1 MTLTASPPAY
11 RPLTAALWMT
21 GSIAAFTA
29 MAVATRAIRGQH
41 DTFEI
46 LAYRSIIGILLVL
59 ALATAMGK
67 LRRLPTRRLPSH
79 ILRNTVHFTGQ
90 ALWFWALTQIPLAQ
104 VFALEFTSPL
114 WVILLAPLFLGERQT
129 RTRLI
134 AAALGF
140 CGILLVANPD
150 FGHIE
155 TGVLAAAA
163 CALFFAMSIMLTKRL
178 TRDEDLLAILFW
190 MCLLQTGFGLALS
203 GADGAIALPNASTL
217 PWLALIGLAG
227 VTAHLC
233 LTRALQL
240 APASF
245 VGPIDFA
252 RLPLIALIGAAFYA
266 EPLTL
271 PLLAGAALI
280 LAANWLSIQSEARR
294 AAKIHA
300 AGPQPDR
307 HDSVTPRH

>member
-1 MTLTASPPAY
+1 MTATY

-21 GSIAAFTA
+21 GSITAFTA
-29 MAVATRAIRGQH
+29 MAVATRAIKSTH

-46 LAYRSIIGILLVL
+46 LSYRSMIGVVLVL
-59 ALATAMGK
+59 TLATLSGRPGRVK
-67 LRRLPTRRLPSH
+67 TQRFPSH
-79 ILRNTVHFTGQ
+79 VLRNVVHFTGQ

-134 AAALGF
+134 AAGIGF

-155 TGVLAAAA
+155 PGVLAAAG
-163 CALFFAMSIMLTKRL
+163 CAIFFASTMMLTKLL
-178 TRDEDLLAILFW
+178 TRGEDLFAILFW
-190 MCLLQTGFGLALS
+190 MCVLQSCFGLILA
-203 GADGAIALPNASTL
+203 GWDGQLTLPTARTL
-217 PWLALIGLAG
+217 PWLVLIGMAG

-252 RLPLIALIGAAFYA
+252 RLPLIALIGAMFYD
-266 EPLTL
+266 EPLTWTL
-271 PLLAGAALI
+271 VAGAALI
-280 LAANWLSIQSEARR
+280 LLANWISIRSEARR
-294 AAKIHA
+294 AATERA
-300 AGPQPDR
+300 AAPQKDT
-307 HDSVTPRH
+307 HVSVTPRH

>member
-1 MTLTASPPAY
+1 MTAPY

-29 MAVATRAIRGQH
+29 MAIATRAIRGQH

-46 LAYRSIIGILLVL
+46 LAWRSIIGIVLVL
-59 ALATAMGK
+59 ALATAMG
-67 LRRLPTRRLPSH
+67 RLGRITTRRLPGH
-79 ILRNTVHFTGQ
+79 VLRNAVHFTGQ

-114 WVILLAPLFLGERQT
+114 WVILLAPLVLGETQT

-134 AAALGF
+134 AAAIGF
-140 CGILLVANPD
+140 GGILLVARPEFD
-150 FGHIE
+150 HVDP
-155 TGVLAAAA
+155 GVLAAAA
-163 CALFFAMSIMLTKRL
+163 CALFFALSVMMVKRL
-178 TRDEDLLAILFW
+178 TRDEDLVSILFW
-190 MCLLQTGFGLALS
+190 MCLMQTGFGFALS
-203 GADGAIALPNASTL
+203 GADGTVALPTASTL
-217 PWLALIGLAG
+217 PWLVLIGLAG

-252 RLPLIALIGAAFYA
+252 RLPLIALIGATFYD

-271 PLLAGAALI
+271 PLIAGALLI
-280 LAANWLSIQSEARR
+280 LGANWLSIRSETGR
-294 AAKIHA
+294 AATA
-300 AGPQPDR
+300 APQPKG

>member
-1 MTLTASPPAY
+1 MTAPY
-11 RPLTAALWMT
+11 RPLTAVLWMT

-29 MAVATRAIRGQH
+29 MAIATRAVKSTH

-46 LAYRSIIGILLVL
+46 LAFRSIIGVGLVL
-59 ALATAMGK
+59 ALGLATGR
-67 LRRLPTRRLPSH
+67 LRRITAQRLPSH
-79 ILRNTVHFTGQ
+79 VLRNTVHFTGQ

-114 WVILLAPLFLGERQT
+114 WVILLAPLVLGEVQT

-134 AAALGF
+134 AAAIGF
-140 CGILLVANPD
+140 GGILLVANPD
-150 FGHIE
+150 FGHIQP
-155 TGVLAAAA
+155 GVMAAAG
-163 CALFFAMSIMLTKRL
+163 CAVFFALSMMLTKRL
-178 TRDEDLLAILFW
+178 TRNEDILAILFW

-203 GADGAIALPNASTL
+203 LRDGALTLPTGQTL

-252 RLPLIALIGAAFYA
+252 RLPLIAVIGAVFYD

-271 PLLAGAALI
+271 GLAFGAGLI
-280 LAANWLSIQSEARR
+280 LAANWLSIRSETRAPTQQSRPHE
-294 AAKIHA
+294 
-300 AGPQPDR
+300 
-307 HDSVTPRH
+307 SVTRRH